1 MLGWTGTMQE
11 GKKQLKALGAAIR
24 DGRKALRVSQ
34 EDFAELADLHRTY
47 VGQIERGE
55 KNISFMN
62 LVRVAKAL
70 SLKPS
75 ELLRKAGS

>member
-1 MLGWTGTMQE
+1 MQE
-11 GKKQLKALGAAIR
+11 GKKQLKALGVAIR
-24 DGRKALRVSQ
+24 DARLALRVSQ
-34 EDFAELADLHRTY
+34 EDFGELADLHRTY

-55 KNISFMN
+55 KNISFVN
-62 LVRVAKAL
+62 LSRVARAL